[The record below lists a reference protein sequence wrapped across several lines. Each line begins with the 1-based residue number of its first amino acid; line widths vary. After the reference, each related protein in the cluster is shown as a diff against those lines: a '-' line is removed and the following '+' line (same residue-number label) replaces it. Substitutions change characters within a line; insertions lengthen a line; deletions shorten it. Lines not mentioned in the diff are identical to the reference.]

1 MFFLVQASRSTALT
15 KLNIKS
21 NARGI
26 DLFHL
31 DALFASK
38 GSVVWSFLIEV
49 MDPKCQSLSALC
61 SVVEPTG
68 KMLE

>member
-1 MFFLVQASRSTALT
+1 MAQDSCSTALL

-21 NARGI
+21 NARGM

-31 DALFASK
+31 GALFASK

-49 MDPKCQSLSALC
+49 MGPKCLSLSALC
-61 SVVEPTG
+61 SEVEPTG

>member
-1 MFFLVQASRSTALT
+1 M
-15 KLNIKS
+15 
-21 NARGI
+21 

-31 DALFASK
+31 GALFASK

-49 MDPKCQSLSALC
+49 MGPKCLSLSALC
-61 SVVEPTG
+61 SVVELTG